1 METQTRQENKMGVMP
16 VNRLLLNMSLPMMIS
31 MLVQALYN
39 VVDSLFVARIGEDA
53 LTAVSLAFPVQNLMI
68 AVGVGTGVGINALL
82 SRCLGEKRMDEVDK
96 AANNG
101 LFLAVISYLLFL
113 VFGLFFC
120 RVYFEM
126 QTDSE
131 SIVSYGYQYLSI
143 CTIFSIGAMGQMTL
157 ERLLQSTGKTMY
169 TMITQSTGAV
179 INIILDPIFI
189 FGLLG
194 MPKMGVAG
202 AAVATVTGQICA
214 MLLALYFNI
223 KKNHEIHLK
232 LKDFR
237 PNGKTIADIYKVGI
251 PTIIMQSIAS
261 IMTFGFNRI
270 LLRFTSTAA
279 AVFGVYFKL
288 QSFIFMPVFG
298 LNNGMVPIISYNYG
312 AGNRKRIER
321 TILLSVIYAV
331 SIMLVGL
338 AIMQI
343 FPAAMLTMFDA
354 SAEMLEIGVPA
365 LRTISLSFVFA
376 GYCIS
381 IGSVFQSM
389 GNGMMSLIVSVVRQL
404 VVLLPV
410 AYALSLWQ
418 GLHTVWW
425 SFPISELAA
434 VTLTTLF
441 LFRIYQNKIKK
452 LPDGRPV

>member
-1 METQTRQENKMGVMP
+1 METQARQENKMGVMP

-120 RVYFEM
+120 RIYFAM

-131 SIVSYGYQYLSI
+131 SIISYGYQYLSL

-214 MLLALYFNI
+214 MILALYFNI
-223 KKNHEIHLK
+223 KKNHEINLK
-232 LKDFR
+232 LKGFR

-338 AIMQI
+338 IIMQI
-343 FPAAMLTMFDA
+343 FPAVMLTMFEA

-389 GNGMMSLIVSVVRQL
+389 GNGMMSLVVSVVRQL

-434 VTLTTLF
+434 VSLTTLF